1 LDCSIAV
8 CGSRVVDDN
17 GIQEYGFR
25 NGLDPGLRRGDDIH
39 ELRATRW
46 CGQQPQGAKL
56 VRIDSTDIL

>member
-1 LDCSIAV
+1 
-8 CGSRVVDDN
+8 VDDN